1 MRLRAPTA
9 LAIASFAILAIAPG
23 AFAQDADAARR
34 AAVVVHVGPKVI
46 TVGELEDR
54 MAQVPPFQLRSF
66 GATPDDIRKKF
77 LADVMIPELLLAQ
90 GAEARHLD
98 QKIPTR
104 FDLDRVRA
112 QATMR
117 AIRAQTGS
125 AAAVSEADAKAYYD
139 ANVSSYDSPERI
151 NLWRIV
157 CATKE
162 EAQTVLADA
171 KKDSSLVHWNQLAR
185 EHSQDKSTAMRGGN
199 LGFVGP
205 DGVSSEAGF
214 RADPALVKAAQ
225 GVRDGELVPEPVA
238 EGTGFSVVWRR
249 GTVGASHRAFA
260 DVKEQIQSLV
270 YRQRVDAASKSLL
283 ETLRKRDLSEN
294 NADLLDGIDVTLPD
308 AIVVPRKRAG
318 QVAPS
323 ATAVTSGGK

>member
-1 MRLRAPTA
+1 MNRRASTA
-9 LAIASFAILAIAPG
+9 FAFAAAAILAIAPG
-23 AFAQDADAARR
+23 AFAQDAEAARR
-34 AAVVVHVGPKVI
+34 AAVVAHVGPKVI
-46 TVGELEDR
+46 TCGELEDR
-54 MAQVPPFQLRSF
+54 MAQVPAFQLRSF
-66 GATPDDIRKKF
+66 GATPADIRKKF
-77 LADVMIPELLLAQ
+77 LDDVMITELLLAQ
-90 GAEARHLD
+90 GAESRHLD

-112 QATMR
+112 QATLR

-125 AAAVSEADAKAYYD
+125 ASAVSEADAKAYYD
-139 ANVSSYDSPERI
+139 TNVSSYDSPERI
-151 NLWRIV
+151 NLWRII
-157 CATKE
+157 CATKD

-171 KKDSSLVHWNQLAR
+171 KKDSSLTHWNQLAR

-225 GVRDGELVPEPVA
+225 GVRDGELVAEPVA
-238 EGTGFSVVWRR
+238 EGSGFSVVWRR

-260 DVKEQIQSLV
+260 DVKEQIQALV
-270 YRQRVDAASKSLL
+270 YRQRVDAATKALL

-294 NADLLDGIDVTLPD
+294 NAELLDGIDVTLPD

-323 ATAVTSGGK
+323 ATPVTSGGK